1 MSKDMLE
8 ILNYG
13 EVDMKILQDVK
24 SVLDFASEEDTG
36 FDSRLI
42 MELDGVIGEL
52 SQLVRLNKSFVM
64 GDDSKWDQLLDKPDP
79 QMLRLIKQYVYLN
92 IRIKFD
98 PPTGSVLSSLEKSLQ
113 STAHRII
120 IQKEEFN
127 EQSSKTAP
135 SD

>member
-1 MSKDMLE
+1 MDMT
-8 ILNYG
+8 IL
-13 EVDMKILQDVK
+13 KDVK
-24 SVLDFASEEDTG
+24 SVLDFASEEDKG

-42 MELDGVIGEL
+42 MELEGIIGEL
-52 SQLVRLNKSFVM
+52 SQLTLLNKDFVM
-64 GDDSKWDQLLDKPDP
+64 SEGSNWEQLLNTIDNHL
-79 QMLRLIKQYVYLN
+79 LRLVKQYVYLN

-98 PPTGSVLSSLEKSLQ
+98 PPAGSVLSSLEKSIQ

-127 EQSSKTAP
+127 EQQSQTAP

>member
-1 MSKDMLE
+1 MLKEHLE

-13 EVDMKILQDVK
+13 EVDMTILSDVK
-24 SVLDFASEEDTG
+24 SVLDFASEEDKG

-42 MELDGVIGEL
+42 MEIDGIIGET
-52 SQLVRLNKSFVM
+52 SQLTQLNKDFVM
-64 GDDSKWDQLLDKPDP
+64 SEDSKWEQLLNNDD
-79 QMLRLIKQYVYLN
+79 QQLLRLIKLYVYLN
-92 IRIKFD
+92 IRVKFD
-98 PPTGSVLSSLEKSLQ
+98 PPVGSVLNSLTKSIQ

-127 EQSSKTAP
+127 EQRPTTAP

>member
-13 EVDMKILQDVK
+13 EVDMTILQDVK

-52 SQLVRLNKSFVM
+52 SQLVRLNKSFTM
-64 GDDSKWDQLLDKPDP
+64 GNDSKWDQLLDDPDP

-98 PPTGSVLSSLEKSLQ
+98 PPIGSVLSSLEKSLQ
-113 STAHRII
+113 STAHRMI

-127 EQSSKTAP
+127 EQSPKTAP

>member
-1 MSKDMLE
+1 MLKEQLE
-8 ILNYG
+8 IPNYG
-13 EVDMKILQDVK
+13 EVDMTILQDVK

-52 SQLVRLNKSFVM
+52 SQLVLLTKDFVM
-64 GDDSKWDQLLDKPDP
+64 TEESKWEQLLNNTDP

-120 IQKEEFN
+120 IQKEGCN
-127 EQSSKTAP
+127 EQST
-135 SD
+135 